1 MMSGEWD
8 KTRHSD
14 DMYYLAAGQLR
25 RSIRRQEAGV
35 NGSSEKTFL
44 GAM

>member
-1 MMSGEWD
+1 MMSGECD
-8 KTRHSD
+8 KSWHSD
-14 DMYYLAAGQLR
+14 DMYLAAGQIR
-25 RSIRRQEAGV
+25 RSIRRQEAGG

>member
-8 KTRHSD
+8 KSRHSD
-14 DMYYLAAGQLR
+14 DMYLTAGQIR